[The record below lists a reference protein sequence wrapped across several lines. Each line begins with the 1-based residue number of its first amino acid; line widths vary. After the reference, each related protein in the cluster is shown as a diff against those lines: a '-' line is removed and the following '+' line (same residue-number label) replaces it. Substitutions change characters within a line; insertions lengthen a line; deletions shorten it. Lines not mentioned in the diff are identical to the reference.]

1 MITTSAAA
9 FVLEDGS
16 EQKFDGSSII
26 TEPTYFTRAAVY
38 SIKLRVVNSGSI
50 DIEMRDFYMQL
61 TKATVDTFTG
71 TGTGDTAKMLNAV
84 EQAVV
89 DALESIPDNSG
100 VTFTIV

>member
-1 MITTSAAA
+1 MITTSAAP

-26 TEPTYFTRAAVY
+26 VEPSYFTRASAY
-38 SIKLRVVNSGSI
+38 SVKLRVVNSGSI
-50 DIEMRDFYMQL
+50 DVEMRDAYLQIS
-61 TKATVDTFTG
+61 KATVDTFTG

-89 DALESIPDNSG
+89 DYLEAMPDNSG